1 MKYKNVTIHR
11 ILKKEKKKERRD
23 RRDETRDIDEYRQRG
38 RKII

>member
-11 ILKKEKKKERRD
+11 ILKKKKKERRD